1 LLLAVGC
8 ALSLGLTL
16 AQPAAAQEGV
26 QAVDTLNREEEIVYI
41 DADGYIR
48 VYDPQTPNNLPPVV
62 FRSPDAGW
70 YNATVGDVNGDGD
83 DEILAFAENGL
94 LKIYDPVVTTTDID
108 PDNQIGGIYW
118 EQLFAL
124 LLPGQPLLLDVGNL
138 DSNPAT
144 LEFVVVYREPG
155 SQTRTRIQVFYQ
167 PVPSEGGRLWLPL
180 TDVSVREL
188 WSDMAVGDLDGD
200 GQAEIVLVN
209 EDRGILSIFRREA
222 NNVLAR
228 FWNEESSSRP
238 WQDVAIGNVEPTRPV
253 QELVAVR
260 RVGPPAASLV
270 VRRYKAVNQLED
282 IFLRSNLPA
291 PRVTFLADVT
301 AGGDQE
307 IFLLRD
313 VPSGDARPRLFSSNL
328 GADPAINFEARL
340 DADNG
345 YRFGAS
351 GDVDDDGKDE
361 VAVIR
366 DNAITIFTDP
376 QSSSTL
382 STTLTTPT
390 NRRTLVMG
398 NLDRLG
404 RDRLTANPTT
414 LRFSVPS
421 GAISTPLQVTLSNN
435 TRALPIPLFIRLAPA
450 TSLLQVV
457 PSGPTTPASLAVSV
471 DARTLLPA
479 SMAVEA
485 GMTVEAGMAVEAG
498 MTVEADALPILPSA
512 SVFTPT
518 YGTNLVVISS
528 NPLVANT
535 PITIPVIVEVTD
547 GIALRPSSISL
558 ILQSTSASP
567 DCRSLLPAALPRIQ
581 VLGTISSTFTA
592 AITAPGGPGS
602 SAGDQNPAT
611 PAIEWP
617 SQVNWLSATSP
628 DDSVPTTV
636 TFALAPDAAGSWQS
650 PAKAEFVLN
659 GIVDSTTPFAVERR
673 LAIEIRCYSNLGYLP
688 FIER

>member
-1 LLLAVGC
+1 M
-8 ALSLGLTL
+8 
-16 AQPAAAQEGV
+16 AQEGV

-41 DADGYIR
+41 DAGGYIR

-70 YNATVGDVNGDGD
+70 YDATVGDVNGDGD

-108 PDNQIGGIYW
+108 PDNQFGGIYW
-118 EQLFAL
+118 EQLFEL

-138 DSNPAT
+138 DSNPST
-144 LEFVVVYREPG
+144 LEFVVVYREPDN
-155 SQTRTRIQVFYQ
+155 QTRTRIQVFYQ

-238 WQDVAIGNVEPTRPV
+238 WQDVAIGNVEATKPV
-253 QELVAVR
+253 EELVAVR

-270 VRRYKAVNQLED
+270 VRRYKALNQLED
-282 IFLRSNLPA
+282 IFSRSNLPA

-313 VPSGDARPRLFSSNL
+313 VPSSDARPRLFSSNL
-328 GADPAINFEARL
+328 GTDPAINFEARL

-390 NRRTLVMG
+390 NRRTIVMG

-404 RDRLTANPTT
+404 RDRLAATPTT

-421 GAISTPLQVTLSNN
+421 GAISAPLQVTLGNN
-435 TRALPIPLFIRLAPA
+435 TRARPIPFFIRLAPA
-450 TSLLQVV
+450 TGLLQVT
-457 PSGPTTPASLAVSV
+457 PSGPSTPASLAVSV

-479 SMAVEA
+479 SMAGAAGA
-485 GMTVEAGMAVEAG
+485 GMTVES
-498 MTVEADALPILPSA
+498 DALPILPGA
-512 SVFTPT
+512 GVFTPT

-528 NPLVANT
+528 NPLVANA
-535 PITIPVIVEVTD
+535 PITIPVIVDVTA

-558 ILQSTSASP
+558 ILQSTPASP
-567 DCRSLLPAALPRIQ
+567 DCRSLLPATLAPIQ

-592 AITAPGGPGS
+592 AITAPGGSGS
-602 SAGDQNPAT
+602 GVGDQNPAT
-611 PAIEWP
+611 PEIEWP

-628 DDSVPTTV
+628 GDSVPTTV
-636 TFALAPDAAGSWQS
+636 TFTLAPNATEPWPS
-650 PAKAEFVLN
+650 PAKAELVLN
-659 GIVDSTTPFAVERR
+659 GLVDSATPFAVERR
-673 LAIEIRCYSNLGYLP
+673 LAIEIRCYSYLGYLP
-688 FIER
+688 LIER